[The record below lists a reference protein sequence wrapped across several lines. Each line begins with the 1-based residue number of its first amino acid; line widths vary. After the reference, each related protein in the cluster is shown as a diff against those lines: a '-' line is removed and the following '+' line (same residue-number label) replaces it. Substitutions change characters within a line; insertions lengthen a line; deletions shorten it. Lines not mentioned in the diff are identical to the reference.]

1 MVEVLLRPGVYREVV
16 AGAAWTLLRLR
27 GRCMGVRE
35 LYRELRR
42 LGLDAGLGK
51 LQDALQRYTG
61 RLFQKTRVDGRT
73 LYCALE
79 KV

>member
-27 GRCMGVRE
+27 GRCMGPRE

-51 LQDALQRYTG
+51 LQEALQRYTG
-61 RLFQKTRVDGRT
+61 RLFTKTKVDGRT
-73 LYCALE
+73 VYCAIE
-79 KV
+79 VV